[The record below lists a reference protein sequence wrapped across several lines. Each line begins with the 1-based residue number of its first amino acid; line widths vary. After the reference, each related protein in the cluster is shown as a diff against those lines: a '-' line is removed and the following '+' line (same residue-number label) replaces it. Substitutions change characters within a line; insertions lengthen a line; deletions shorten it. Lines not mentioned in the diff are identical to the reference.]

1 MHTSNGGPIG
11 QYLIPAVIIIVV
23 MSLRMRGMNRLRPLK
38 LGQLWVVPTI
48 YTVLVVGLIAASPPS
63 AAGWA
68 VLFAGIVFGGLIG
81 WQRGKFMH
89 IEVDPATDSLL
100 QRPSRAA
107 MLLLVG
113 LIVVRMGAKSM
124 MPAGVDPMHGAALTL
139 TDGLLGMALGLL
151 SATRAEMYLRGR
163 KLLVAARN
171 DPAVVNRAPG

>member
-1 MHTSNGGPIG
+1 MDPKLLQTILP
-11 QYLIPAVIIIVV
+11 LAVIAFV
-23 MSLRMRGMNRLRPLK
+23 MALRLRSMKKARPLK
-38 LGQLWVVPTI
+38 VSTLWVPPVF
-48 YTVLVVGLIAASPPS
+48 LVGLAGATLVAAPLS
-63 AAGWA
+63 AMGLSIGA
-68 VLFAGIVFGGLIG
+68 VALIVGGLIG

-107 MLLLVG
+107 MLLLVA

-124 MPAGVDPMHGAALTL
+124 MPAGVDPMHGTALML

-163 KLLVAARN
+163 KLLAAARN
-171 DPAVVNRAPG
+171 DPAAVNRVPG